1 MAKKKYTDA
10 GVHVGVGITFE
21 PDIGYGSS
29 TYGMHVVTKI
39 RPYSPAHKSKQRT
52 NSTLPHPLRPE
63 IFLLEFVWKSMC
75 ARFSWHMGGLQRQHV
90 SKSICTYLDHCT
102 HVVTSPALS
111 TDG

>member
-1 MAKKKYTDA
+1 MVKIKHPNA
-10 GVHVGVGITFE
+10 GIHVGVGITFE

-52 NSTLPHPLRPE
+52 DSTLPHPLRPE
-63 IFLLEFVWKSMC
+63 IFLLEFVWKSM
-75 ARFSWHMGGLQRQHV
+75 
-90 SKSICTYLDHCT
+90 
-102 HVVTSPALS
+102 S